1 MDKNN
6 LITILG
12 KDIESID
19 QHLKTLN
26 QNISVLSEKLGS
38 LKKTHSLLK
47 KEEED
52 MAREIIK
59 ENNTVI
65 QLKNGQ
71 VNVPY
76 QETLPFEEFIIPS
89 NTTLYF
95 EGIDQIRWNQE
106 ESKFEGDLS
115 TPGEFYGKL
124 SFWNNITDKEAGKP
138 KRERQV
144 HILINADPKSLWKNI
159 QPPAEG
165 PFFKE
170 NTSFSFEKANNKTL
184 LGASI
189 RGKSHAQK
197 GTFRDDDFQI
207 NSWENGWVLQV
218 VSDGAGSAEYSREG
232 SKIACKSVL
241 EKVSKFING
250 DKLEHLE
257 KIIQEI
263 ESSTTLK
270 DNATTNDIN
279 SIKIDHIETP
289 NENLEQVID
298 SETIPETPD
307 IEQED
312 VSITE
317 ENSIKKELSTL
328 VNELT
333 VKPAHYAFQEIR
345 KFAEENKYPIKM
357 FSSTILF
364 ALSKEFDFGTVV
376 ISFSIGDGAIGIV
389 TEKEGVL
396 LMEPDGGEF
405 SGQTRFVTMKE
416 VFHSQDIYKRSN
428 LRLFKDKVE
437 AIILMSDGISDPK
450 FGTDNNLKDSDIWLS
465 FWNDLKPVVTKED
478 LNEKEILDWMD
489 FHEKGE
495 YDDRTLTILF

>member
-12 KDIESID
+12 KDIENID
-19 QHLKTLN
+19 QHIKTLN
-26 QNISVLSEKLGS
+26 QNISVLSEKLGG
-38 LKKTHSLLK
+38 LKKTHSLLL

-59 ENNTVI
+59 ENNKVI

-76 QETLPFEEFIIPS
+76 FEIVSFEEFNIPS
-89 NTTLYF
+89 NSSLHF
-95 EGIDQIRWNQE
+95 EGIDQIIWNQE
-106 ESKFEGDLS
+106 ESRFEGELS
-115 TPGEFYGKL
+115 KPGEFYGKL
-124 SFWNNITDKEAGKP
+124 SFWNNKTDQENGRP
-138 KRERQV
+138 KLERQV

-170 NTSFSFEKANNKTL
+170 NTSFSFEKANSKTL

-197 GTFRDDDFQI
+197 GTFRDDDFEI

-241 EKVSKFING
+241 EKVSEFINS
-250 DKLEHLE
+250 DKLNPLE
-257 KIIQEI
+257 EIIHEI
-263 ESSTTLK
+263 ESNTSII
-270 DNATTNDIN
+270 DNASTNEIN
-279 SIKIDHIETP
+279 SIKIDKEI
-289 NENLEQVID
+289 
-298 SETIPETPD
+298 IPEVND
-307 IEQED
+307 VEQED
-312 VSITE
+312 ASRTN
-317 ENSIKKELSTL
+317 ENSIMKELSAL

-333 VKPAHYAFQEIR
+333 VKPAHFAFQEIR

-376 ISFSIGDGAIGIV
+376 ISFSIGDGAIGVV

-396 LMEPDGGEF
+396 LMEPDGGEY

-416 VFHSQDIYKRSN
+416 VFSSKDIYERSN

-465 FWNDLKPVVTKED
+465 FWKELKSVVTKDD
-478 LNEKEILDWMD
+478 LNEKEVLDWMN